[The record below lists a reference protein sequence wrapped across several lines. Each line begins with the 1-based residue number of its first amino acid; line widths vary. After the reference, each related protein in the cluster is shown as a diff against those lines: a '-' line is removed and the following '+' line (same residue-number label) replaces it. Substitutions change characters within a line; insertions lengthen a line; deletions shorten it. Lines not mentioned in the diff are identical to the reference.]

1 MSIIDPRGF
10 DNVMQ
15 WADFMVPLFERESEN
30 FPRLEREEDWQDWAA
45 TLFGDVDPIGQ
56 DVPDPHTYDNWREWA
71 QRLFATTDF
80 EG

>member
-1 MSIIDPRGF
+1 MIIDPRGF
-10 DNVMQ
+10 ETVIQ

-30 FPRLEREEDWQDWAA
+30 FPRLDNEDDWQDWAA

-56 DVPDPHTYDNWREWA
+56 DVPDPYTYDNWRMWA
-71 QRLFATTDF
+71 QRLFATTNF